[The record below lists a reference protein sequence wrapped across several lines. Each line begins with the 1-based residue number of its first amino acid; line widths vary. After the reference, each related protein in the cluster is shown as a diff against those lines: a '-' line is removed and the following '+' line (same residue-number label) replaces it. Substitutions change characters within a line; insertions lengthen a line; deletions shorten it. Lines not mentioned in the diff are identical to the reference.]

1 MLKGATARRYATAIF
16 EIAAE
21 QGNVDRWR
29 DDVRQIAEYFGNRR
43 LLFVLR
49 EPKIPPQRKEAIV
62 RDLLAAKIQPEALNA
77 ALLLVERGLADLAP
91 AIATYFEKLYNDYR
105 GQAVAQVTTAIP
117 LDDDLRAQITGE
129 LRQITGKRIL
139 LEERVDPSI
148 LGGAIA
154 RVGDTLIDGSLRR
167 RFILLRQQIASGAF
181 GGPDEGLA
189 ASLAGPNGG
198 GSGSGAGGGGAPV
211 TSGPT
216 PAPAGPGP
224 ATSTEM
230 APRPADAP
238 RLAPRPSAGNSPAPQ
253 PRPQQGQGQGKSQ
266 GGQQGGRPRRRRR

>member
-16 EIAAE
+16 EIAVE
-21 QGNVDRWR
+21 HGNVDRWR

-49 EPKIPPQRKEAIV
+49 EPKIPADRKTAIV

-91 AIATYFEKLYNDYR
+91 AIAAHFEKLYNDYR

-129 LRQITGKRIL
+129 LRQMTGKRIL

-189 ASLAGPNGG
+189 ASLAGPDGGG
-198 GSGSGAGGGGAPV
+198 GSGGAPV
-211 TSGPT
+211 TGG
-216 PAPAGPGP
+216 PAPAGPV
-224 ATSTEM
+224 TSTEM
-230 APRPADAP
+230 APRPARPADAP
-238 RLAPRPSAGNSPAPQ
+238 RLGPRPNAGNLSNPPSPQ
-253 PRPQQGQGQGKSQ
+253 PRPQQGQGPGKGQ

>member
-16 EIAAE
+16 EIAVE

-49 EPKIPPQRKEAIV
+49 EPKIPAQRKEAIV

-91 AIATYFEKLYNDYR
+91 AIAAHFEKLYNDYR

-129 LRQITGKRIL
+129 LRQITGKHIL
-139 LEERVDPSI
+139 LDERVDPSI

-167 RFILLRQQIASGAF
+167 RFTLLRQQIASGAF

-198 GSGSGAGGGGAPV
+198 SGGGTGGVPV
-211 TSGPT
+211 TGG
-216 PAPAGPGP
+216 PAPAGP

-238 RLAPRPSAGNSPAPQ
+238 RLGPRPNAGNPPQ
-253 PRPQQGQGQGKSQ
+253 PRPQQGQGQGQGQ
-266 GGQQGGRPRRRRR
+266 GGRQGGRPKRRRR

>member
-16 EIAAE
+16 EIALE

-49 EPKIPPQRKEAIV
+49 EPKIPAPRKEAIV
-62 RDLLAAKIQPEALNA
+62 RDLLAAKIQPQALNA
-77 ALLLVERGLADLAP
+77 ALLLVERGLAVLAP
-91 AIATYFEKLYNDYR
+91 AIAAHFEKLYNDYR

-129 LRQITGKRIL
+129 LRQMTGKRIL
-139 LEERVDPSI
+139 LDERVDPSI

-189 ASLAGPNGG
+189 ASLAGPD
-198 GSGSGAGGGGAPV
+198 GGGGTGTGGGTPV
-211 TSGPT
+211 TSGPA
-216 PAPAGPGP
+216 PAPAGPT
-224 ATSTEM
+224 TSTEM

-238 RLAPRPSAGNSPAPQ
+238 RLGPRPSAGNPPQ

-266 GGQQGGRPRRRRR
+266 SGQQGGRPRRRRR

>member
-1 MLKGATARRYATAIF
+1 VLKGATARRYATAIF
-16 EIAAE
+16 EIAVE

-49 EPKIPPQRKEAIV
+49 EPKIPAQRKEAIV

-91 AIATYFEKLYNDYR
+91 AIAAHFEKLYNDYR

-129 LRQITGKRIL
+129 LRQMTGKRIL

-189 ASLAGPNGG
+189 ASLAGPNDGG
-198 GSGSGAGGGGAPV
+198 GTGGAPV
-211 TSGPT
+211 TGG
-216 PAPAGPGP
+216 PAPAGP

-230 APRPADAP
+230 APRPARPADAP
-238 RLAPRPSAGNSPAPQ
+238 RLGPRSSAGNPPSPQ
-253 PRPQQGQGQGKSQ
+253 PRPQQGQGQGKGQ